1 MRAIYTNG
9 MVYEGNMTKDGKR
22 NGFGVLYDGE
32 NALIGWFK
40 DDANHGNHVI
50 TKGAGWDV

>member
-32 NALIGWFK
+32 NALVGWFK